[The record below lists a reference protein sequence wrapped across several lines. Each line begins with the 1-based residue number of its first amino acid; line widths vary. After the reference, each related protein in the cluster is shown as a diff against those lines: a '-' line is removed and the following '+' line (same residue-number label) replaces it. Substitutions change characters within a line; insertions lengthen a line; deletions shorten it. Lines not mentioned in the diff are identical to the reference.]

1 MYHTSTLPQTARKQY
16 YAIILIII
24 IIIHKNTNNFKKGV
38 YPGKGGGGVL
48 SYERGGD
55 IRRLT

>member
-24 IIIHKNTNNFKKGV
+24 IVFHNNTNNFKKGV
-38 YPGKGGGGVL
+38 YPGRGGGTL
-48 SYERGGD
+48 
-55 IRRLT
+55 L